1 MKTTS
6 SLAICLGPLLLG
18 FAAFDLGACEQSRP
32 APVITSKIID
42 AIKADEVHWNVD
54 YRSGDPA
61 KVVSHYAPHAT
72 VMMPGGPPLV
82 GTPAIKA
89 AMDQA
94 YQDPHFGVSFA
105 SDKVDVAKSGD
116 IAASRGAWRQTS
128 TDPKTK
134 QVTVATGY
142 FVTVYK
148 PQPDGRWLAIWDILT
163 PAPTPDLPG
172 APPIKPAG

>member
-1 MKTTS
+1 MMRAS
-6 SLAICLGPLLLG
+6 SRVLCLGPVLLG
-18 FAAFDLGACEQSRP
+18 FAALGLGACEKSP
-32 APVITSKIID
+32 PPVITAKILD
-42 AIKADEVHWNVD
+42 AIKADEVHWNAD

-116 IAASRGAWRQTS
+116 IAASRGAWRQTT
-128 TDPKTK
+128 TDPKT
-134 QVTVATGY
+134 QQIVVTTGY

-148 PQPDGRWLAIWDILT
+148 PQSDGRWLAVWDILT